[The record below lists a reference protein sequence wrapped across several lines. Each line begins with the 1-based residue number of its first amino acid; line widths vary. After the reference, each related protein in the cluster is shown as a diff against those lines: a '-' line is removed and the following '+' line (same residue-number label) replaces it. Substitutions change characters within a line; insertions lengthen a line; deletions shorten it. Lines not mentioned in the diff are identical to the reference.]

1 MATVLPSVAVN
12 AYQTLA
18 KLSADATATPGVV
31 PANVAGQPNFGDFLS
46 NAVKDTVS
54 TIKGGE
60 QAAMKQVAGQADIV
74 DVVTAVNNAEITLDT
89 VVAVR
94 DKVIGAYQDIMRM
107 PI

>member
-1 MATVLPSVAVN
+1 MAVIPSVAVN
-12 AYQTLA
+12 AYQM
-18 KLSADATATPGVV
+18 LSKIGGDATATPGIT
-31 PANVAGQPNFGDFLS
+31 PANVPGAPSFGDFLS

-54 TIKGGE
+54 SLKGGE
-60 QAAMKQVAGQADIV
+60 QAAMKQVAGQSDIV